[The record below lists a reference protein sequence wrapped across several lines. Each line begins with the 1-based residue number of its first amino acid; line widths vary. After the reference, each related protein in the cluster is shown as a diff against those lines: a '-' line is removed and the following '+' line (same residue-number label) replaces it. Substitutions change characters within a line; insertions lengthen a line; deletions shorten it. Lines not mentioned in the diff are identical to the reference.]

1 MWGRGGLLE
10 AESERW
16 SAPELYDV
24 WVPGCEAQSALSTW
38 DFFFLKRTD
47 LGSSAAAWQWWM
59 ASTCDL
65 SVFTAQQSKNMIDH
79 HVMGES
85 REGLQEE
92 LSDCWNKMEPSV
104 KVKQNHH
111 SLVFPSCGMSRDF
124 RITFDTIKSFVLTDL
139 NSQNSLSHL
148 SLLDVTYLYLCRL
161 YSETLKTSNIQ
172 RFKETFTA
180 VGFGNMSAWDLH
192 CVRFS

>member
-1 MWGRGGLLE
+1 MWGRGDLLE

-24 WVPGCEAQSALSTW
+24 WVPGCEARSALSTW
-38 DFFFLKRTD
+38 DIFFLKRTD

-111 SLVFPSCGMSRDF
+111 SGFSILLHVPWFQDHLWHYQKFCTHWFKFPKLPQSS
-124 RITFDTIKSFVLTDL
+124 
-139 NSQNSLSHL
+139 
-148 SLLDVTYLYLCRL
+148 
-161 YSETLKTSNIQ
+161 
-172 RFKETFTA
+172 FTA
-180 VGFGNMSAWDLH
+180 GCYISVPLSSLQWNTED
-192 CVRFS
+192 V